1 MKKKIIYL
9 SAILVLVISLITL
22 SCIYKSKDNKY
33 NKEYNTISKGM
44 AIMIKEEG
52 ATDYVQSNSKDIPK
66 GNYVLNR
73 DKSYCKNNGKIGNY
87 DSSLGKISFSFIGT
101 DSCYLYFDYKKE
113 TIKLG
118 NAELVVN
125 GGTPDFS
132 KVATTNE
139 GLFKADDDYTAT
151 TGMKSYYFRGAVD
164 NNWVKFGKDSTGKDI
179 YWRIIRIN
187 GDGSIRMIYSGTTAP
202 TESTK
207 VVMTGTGTQ
216 IGTSEFNSSTDKA
229 EYVGYMYT
237 SGQQYGTSTDSTI
250 KTTIDNWYAGTTL
263 KDNPLV
269 SKDQIFCNDRSPSS
283 TQTAAWTST
292 GWYSYGAYGR
302 LVSNKTPT
310 LKCPTASDKFTVNV
324 SKGNGSLTYPVGL
337 ITADEIAMAGGVN
350 GSSNS
355 SYYLY
360 TNQNYWSGPSYFN
373 GSTTRAFEFYVG
385 YSGGINS
392 YIVGSDYGARPVISL
407 SSKAKLSGDGTW
419 NNVFEVE
426 QKGYET
432 ILANNTVNETTPDF
446 SKVTTASEK
455 GLYAADDD
463 YTATTGMKSYYFRG
477 AVDNNWV
484 KFGKDSTGKD
494 IYWRIIRIN
503 GDGSIRMIYT
513 GTTAPTSS
521 TATVMTGDGTQ
532 ISTSKLNGSYNNPIY
547 VGYMY
552 TLDEQHG
559 NSTTSTIK
567 TTIDNWYK
575 MTTLKDNDLV
585 ADRLFCND
593 RSATK
598 STSSTP
604 GEIGGL
610 STRSDYYYGTHIRLI
625 TNKTPLLTCPTESD
639 KFTVNAR
646 NGNGA
651 LIYPVGFITADEV
664 AMAGGVYGQ
673 ENKTFY
679 LYSNQNYWS
688 MSPRYYYGYDAG
700 ANEFYINSAGNL
712 KDSRVDNSYGVR
724 PVVSLSSKAKLSGS
738 GTYNDVY
745 TVVGGNSTEDT
756 SSGKSFDTVFAANN
770 TDIFSENGIRY
781 EGADPNNYICL
792 DNKTSGTCSDNS
804 LLFRIIGLF
813 DEEYSTNGT
822 SSSGTKKLL
831 KVIDTNNYGGTSG
844 KLWNSANTNNWST
857 ASLKTELNGTYLTTL
872 LGTSNVNSK
881 LSSAI
886 ANAKWHLGGANSTS
900 SSNYFCQKITT
911 ENLHKAER
919 SPYAT
924 SGTLQNLYSG
934 NPSSIYAKVGLMYPS
949 DYGYATVGGTTTNK
963 SSCREKE
970 LYNWDSSSFSDCKNN
985 DWLYTSQVAS
995 WGSNKNEWLLS
1006 PGSSGSVNA
1015 TYLGSSG
1022 YVYIYDTGVSGRQI
1036 AVRPAFYLDSSILKI
1051 VGTGDGTKDNA
1062 YRLG

>member
-9 SAILVLVISLITL
+9 SFIIVLVISLITL

-52 ATDYVQSNSKDIPK
+52 ATDYVKSNSKDIPK

-216 IGTSEFNSSTDKA
+216 IGTSKFNSSTDKA

-337 ITADEIAMAGGVN
+337 ITADEIAMAGGVD

-373 GSTTRAFEFYVG
+373 GSTTSAFEFYVG
-385 YSGGINS
+385 FSGGINS
-392 YIVGSDYGARPVISL
+392 YIVYSNYGARPVISL
-407 SSKAKLSGDGTW
+407 SSEAKLTGDGTW

-604 GEIGGL
+604 GEIGGM

-724 PVVSLSSKAKLSGS
+724 PVVSLSSKVKLSGS

-745 TVVGGNSTEDT
+745 TVVGDDSTEDT
-756 SSGKSFDTVFAANN
+756 SPGKSFDTVFAANN
-770 TDIFSENGIRY
+770 TDIFNENGLRY

-792 DNKTSGTCSDNS
+792 DNKTSGACSSSS

-813 DEEYSTNGT
+813 DEDTSNNGT

-831 KVIDTNNYGGTSG
+831 KVIDLNNYGGTDG
-844 KLWNSANTNNWST
+844 KNWNSVKSNNWST

-872 LGTSNVNSK
+872 LGASNVNSK
-881 LSSAI
+881 LSSGI
-886 ANAKWHLGGANSTS
+886 ANSKWHLGGAREDNYETLIAEGIYREERNTS
-900 SSNYFCQKITT
+900 AI
-911 ENLHKAER
+911 
-919 SPYAT
+919 
-924 SGTLQNLYSG
+924 YSG

-963 SSCREKE
+963 SSCRTKE
-970 LYNWDSSSFSDCKNN
+970 LYNWDDESYSDCKNN
-985 DWLYTSQVAS
+985 DWLFTSQVVS

-1006 PGSSGSVNA
+1006 PYSSDSYFAAVLNYTGFADPNGYSVSVGQ
-1015 TYLGSSG
+1015 Y
-1022 YVYIYDTGVSGRQI
+1022 

-1051 VGTGDGTKDNA
+1051 VGTGNGTKDNA
-1062 YRLG
+1062 YRVG

>member
-9 SAILVLVISLITL
+9 SFIIVLVISLITL

-52 ATDYVQSNSKDIPK
+52 ATDYVKSNSKDIPK

-87 DSSLGKISFSFIGT
+87 DSSLGKVSFSFIGT

-132 KVATTNE
+132 KVTTASE
-139 GLFKADDDYTAT
+139 KGLYKADDDYTAT

-202 TESTK
+202 TSSTAT
-207 VVMTGTGTQ
+207 VMTGTGTQ
-216 IGTSEFNSSTDKA
+216 ISKVAFNNSYNKA
-229 EYVGYMYT
+229 EYVGYQYIE
-237 SGQQYGTSTDSTI
+237 GQQHGYGKCDGTNNASCTVNGNTVYNSTI
-250 KTTIDNWYAGTTL
+250 KQTIDKWYAGTTL
-263 KDNPLV
+263 KDNDLIA
-269 SKDQIFCNDRSPSS
+269 DQIFCNDRS
-283 TQTAAWTST
+283 ATS
-292 GWYSYGAYGR
+292 GESYHYGAYKR
-302 LVSNKTPT
+302 LTGSTQNPILT
-310 LKCPTASDKFTVNV
+310 CPTASDKFTVNA
-324 SKGNGSLTYPVGL
+324 SNGNGALTYPVGL
-337 ITADEIAMAGGVN
+337 ITADEVAMAGGK
-350 GSSNS
+350 SNTGNRT
-355 SYYLY
+355 YYLY
-360 TNQNYWSGPSYFN
+360 TNQGYWLGSPHSFAGDSSTAYEFVVYSSGSFDSSYVYNY
-373 GSTTRAFEFYVG
+373 R
-385 YSGGINS
+385 
-392 YIVGSDYGARPVISL
+392 GARPVISL

-604 GEIGGL
+604 GEIGGM

-724 PVVSLSSKAKLSGS
+724 PVVSLSSKVKLSGS

-745 TVVGGNSTEDT
+745 TVVGDDSTEDT
-756 SSGKSFDTVFAANN
+756 SPGKSFDTVFAANN
-770 TDIFSENGIRY
+770 TDIFNENGLRY

-792 DNKTSGTCSDNS
+792 DNKTSGACSSSS

-813 DEEYSTNGT
+813 DEDTSNNGT

-831 KVIDTNNYGGTSG
+831 KVIDLNNYGGTDG
-844 KLWNSANTNNWST
+844 KNWNSVKSNNWST

-872 LGTSNVNSK
+872 LGASNVNSK
-881 LSSAI
+881 LSSGI
-886 ANAKWHLGGANSTS
+886 ANSKWHLGGAREDNYETLIAEGIYREERNTS
-900 SSNYFCQKITT
+900 AI
-911 ENLHKAER
+911 
-919 SPYAT
+919 
-924 SGTLQNLYSG
+924 YSG

-963 SSCREKE
+963 SSCRTKE
-970 LYNWDSSSFSDCKNN
+970 LYNWDDESYSDCKNN
-985 DWLYTSQVAS
+985 DWLFTSQVVS

-1006 PGSSGSVNA
+1006 PYSSDSYFAAVLNYTGFADPNGYSVSVGQ
-1015 TYLGSSG
+1015 Y
-1022 YVYIYDTGVSGRQI
+1022 
-1036 AVRPAFYLDSSILKI
+1036 AVRPAFYLDSSVLKI

-1062 YRLG
+1062 YRIG